1 MAQSP
6 AAAESDAD
14 EASALASDSDQQQQ
28 QQQAEARRACI
39 CGNVQ
44 RPTVL
49 VVDNL
54 VSTTTKDA
62 LLNIFVTYGD
72 VNGICMAESR
82 TQEPYASA
90 YVDFKDANNARQAYE
105 GTKDTQVDGRSIRIE
120 LAQPQPPPDSSL
132 TSIHHDPATTPPTKY
147 TIYVRDEEFTLC
159 KSQIDFDAP
168 NFFTAYFFGDFSE
181 GATGRTTLH
190 VDRNPELFAI
200 LAEYMSGY
208 SIDAILP
215 FTPSSS
221 SASASTRVFPQTM
234 DTRRALAEDAAFFG
248 LSKLHTM
255 LTAPRQPSM
264 DLAWAGLSARVV
276 CFEDVLRGNLP
287 ENVSYTTSGLCS
299 FDCGAVRPVIIFA
312 RNIAIKYVPFSSSL
326 FPSSSELETQKKKT
340 HS

>member
-14 EASALASDSDQQQQ
+14 EASAPASDSDQQQQ

-39 CGNVQ
+39 CGNV

-49 VVDNL
+49 FVDNL
-54 VSTTTKDA
+54 VPTTTKDA
-62 LLNIFVTYGD
+62 LLSIFTTYD
-72 VNGICMAESR
+72 NVNGICMAESR

-90 YVDFKDANNARQAYE
+90 YVDFKDANSARQAYE
-105 GTKDTQVDGRSIRIE
+105 GTKDTQVDGHSIRIE
-120 LAQPQPPPDSSL
+120 LAQPQPPSDSSL
-132 TSIHHDPATTPPTKY
+132 SSIHHDPATTPPTKY
-147 TIYVRDEEFTLC
+147 TIYVRDEEFTLR

-168 NFFTAYFFGDFSE
+168 NFFTAYFFGGFNE

-190 VDRNPELFAI
+190 VDRNPELFAV
-200 LAEYMSGY
+200 LVEYMSGY

-215 FTPSSS
+215 FTPPSS
-221 SASASTRVFPQTM
+221 SAATSARVFPRTM

-312 RNIAIKYVPFSSSL
+312 RNIAIKYVPSSSSL
-326 FPSSSELETQKKKT
+326 FPSSSELET
-340 HS
+340 